1 MKLFGTDGIRGKANV
16 YPMVGDVAYKLGKA
30 LVYALNGTPNKKRKI
45 IIGKDTRLSGYM
57 LESAITSGIVSM
69 GADAYLVGP
78 MPTPAIAFL
87 VRSMRC
93 DAGVVISASHNP
105 FDDNGIKIF
114 SHEGLKLADEL
125 EEEIE
130 RLIFSKELEGKG
142 ALGEKIGRAYRIRD
156 TLGRYIVFAK
166 DTLPYS
172 VSLEGLRIVLDC
184 ANGATYKVAPMI
196 FEELGAEVIAINNQ
210 PNGVNI
216 NDKCG
221 STYPSAILD
230 ATRLYR
236 ADVGI
241 AFDGDGDRVLMVDE
255 KYNIVDGD
263 AILAILAKDM
273 KNKGIL
279 NKNTV
284 VGTSMTNYGLE
295 LFLNNIGVK
304 LERVDV
310 GDKNIVKKM
319 LEEGYNLG
327 GEQSGHVVLWD
338 FNTTGDG
345 IVTALAV
352 LSVMQENGKKL
363 SELTEGFK
371 KIPQKTYNVLVKEK
385 PPLDTIEEIQ
395 KAIEESKKL
404 LEGNGRI
411 VVRYSGT
418 EPLLRITAES
428 TEAELVEQCIKV
440 VSKAAKDVLGRQG

>member
-16 YPMVGDVAYKLGKA
+16 YPMVGDMAYKLGKA

-105 FDDNGIKIF
+105 YDDNGIKIF
-114 SHEGLKLADEL
+114 SHEGLKLDDEVEETIENLILGDEL
-125 EEEIE
+125 N
-130 RLIFSKELEGKG
+130 GKG
-142 ALGEKIGRAYRIRD
+142 TLGEKIGRAYRIRD

-221 STYPSAILD
+221 STYPNAILE
-230 ATRLYR
+230 ATKLYR

-241 AFDGDGDRVLMVDE
+241 AFDGDGDRVLMVDD
-255 KYNIVDGD
+255 KYNLVDGD
-263 AILAILAKDM
+263 AILAVLAKNM
-273 KNKGIL
+273 KENGSLKGD
-279 NKNTV
+279 TV
-284 VGTSMTNYGLE
+284 VGTVMTNYGLE
-295 LFLNNIGVK
+295 LFLKKVGVK

-319 LEEGYNLG
+319 IEKGYNLG

-345 IVTALAV
+345 IVTALTV
-352 LSVMQENGKKL
+352 LSIMQQSKKSL
-363 SELTEGFK
+363 SELTEGFE
-371 KIPQKTYNVLVKEK
+371 KIPQKTYNVVVKDK
-385 PPLDTIEEIQ
+385 PPIENIEEIQ
-395 KAIEESKKL
+395 KAIEKTEGILK
-404 LEGNGRI
+404 GNGRI

-418 EPLLRITAES
+418 EPLLRITTES
-428 TEAELVEQCIKV
+428 TKAELVDECIKIV
-440 VSKAAKDVLGRQG
+440 AEAAKAVLGR

>member
-1 MKLFGTDGIRGKANV
+1 MRLFGTDGIRGKANI
-16 YPMVGDVAYKLGKA
+16 YPMVGDVAYRLGKA

-105 FDDNGIKIF
+105 YDDNGIKIF
-114 SHEGLKLADEL
+114 SHEGLKLDDEV
-125 EEEIE
+125 EKTIE
-130 RLIFSKELEGKG
+130 DLILSDRLNGKG
-142 ALGEKIGRAYRIRD
+142 ALGDKIGRAYRIRD

-184 ANGATYKVAPMI
+184 ANGATYKVAPML

-221 STYPSAILD
+221 STYPNAILE
-230 ATRLYR
+230 ATKLYR

-255 KYNIVDGD
+255 KYNLVDGD
-263 AILAILAKDM
+263 AILAILARNM
-273 KNKGIL
+273 KEKGSL
-279 NKNTV
+279 KGDVV
-284 VGTSMTNYGLE
+284 VGTVMTNYGLE
-295 LFLNNIGVK
+295 LFLKGIGVK

-310 GDKNIVKKM
+310 GDKNIVKRMIEK
-319 LEEGYNLG
+319 GYNLG

-352 LSVMQENGKKL
+352 LSIMQQSGKKL
-363 SELTEGFK
+363 SELTEGFE
-371 KIPQKTYNVLVKEK
+371 KIPQKTYNVVVKDK
-385 PPLDTIEEIQ
+385 PPLKEIDEIQ

-418 EPLLRITAES
+418 EPLLRITTES
-428 TEAELVEQCIKV
+428 TQVELVDECIKIV
-440 VSKAAKDVLGRQG
+440 AQAARAVLGR

>member
-16 YPMVGDVAYKLGKA
+16 YPMVGDMAYKLGKA

-105 FDDNGIKIF
+105 YDDNGIKIF
-114 SHEGLKLADEL
+114 SHEGLKLDDEVEETIENLILGDEL
-125 EEEIE
+125 N
-130 RLIFSKELEGKG
+130 GKG
-142 ALGEKIGRAYRIRD
+142 TLGEKIGRAYRIRD

-221 STYPSAILD
+221 STYPNAILE
-230 ATRLYR
+230 ATKLYR

-241 AFDGDGDRVLMVDE
+241 AFDGDGDRVLMVDD
-255 KYNIVDGD
+255 KYNLVDGD
-263 AILAILAKDM
+263 AILAVLAKNM
-273 KNKGIL
+273 KENGSLKGD
-279 NKNTV
+279 TV
-284 VGTSMTNYGLE
+284 VGTVMTNYGLE
-295 LFLNNIGVK
+295 LFLKKVGVK

-319 LEEGYNLG
+319 IEKGYNLG

-345 IVTALAV
+345 IVTALTV
-352 LSVMQENGKKL
+352 LSIMQQSKKSL
-363 SELTEGFK
+363 SELTEGFE
-371 KIPQKTYNVLVKEK
+371 KIPQKTYNVVVKDK
-385 PPLDTIEEIQ
+385 PPIENIEEIQ
-395 KAIEESKKL
+395 KAIEKTEGILK
-404 LEGNGRI
+404 GNGRI

-418 EPLLRITAES
+418 EPLLRITTES
-428 TEAELVEQCIKV
+428 TKVELVDECIKIV
-440 VSKAAKDVLGRQG
+440 AEAAKAVLGR

>member
-1 MKLFGTDGIRGKANV
+1 MRLFGTDGIRGKANV

-105 FDDNGIKIF
+105 YDDNGIKIF
-114 SHEGLKLADEL
+114 SHEGLKLDDDVEKT
-125 EEEIE
+125 IE
-130 RLIFSKELEGKG
+130 NLILSDKLDGKG

-221 STYPSAILD
+221 STYPNAILE
-230 ATRLYR
+230 ATKLYR

-255 KYNIVDGD
+255 KYNLVDGD
-263 AILAILAKDM
+263 AILAILARNMKD
-273 KNKGIL
+273 NRVLKGD
-279 NKNTV
+279 TV
-284 VGTSMTNYGLE
+284 VGTVMTNYGLE
-295 LFLNNIGVK
+295 LFLKRIGVK

-310 GDKNIVKKM
+310 GDKNIVKRMIEK
-319 LEEGYNLG
+319 GYNLG

-352 LSVMQENGKKL
+352 LSIMQQSGKKL
-363 SELTEGFK
+363 SELTEDFE
-371 KIPQKTYNVLVKEK
+371 KIPQKTYNVVVKDK
-385 PPLDTIEEIQ
+385 PPLEDIEEIQ
-395 KAIEESKKL
+395 KAIEKSKSIL
-404 LEGNGRI
+404 DGNGRI

-418 EPLLRITAES
+418 EPLLRITTES
-428 TEAELVEQCIKV
+428 TQIELVDECIRIV
-440 VSKAAKDVLGRQG
+440 AEAAKAVLGR

>member
-16 YPMVGDVAYKLGKA
+16 YPMVGDMAYKLGKA

-45 IIGKDTRLSGYM
+45 IVGKDTRLSGYM

-93 DAGVVISASHNP
+93 DAGIVISASHNP
-105 FDDNGIKIF
+105 YDDNGIKIF
-114 SHEGLKLADEL
+114 SHEGLKLADEV
-125 EEEIE
+125 EETIE
-130 RLIFSKELEGKG
+130 NLILGSELDGKG
-142 ALGEKIGRAYRIRD
+142 ALGNKIGRAYRIRD

-221 STYPSAILD
+221 STYPNAILE
-230 ATRLYR
+230 ATKLYR

-241 AFDGDGDRVLMVDE
+241 AFDGDGDRVLMVDD
-255 KYNIVDGD
+255 KYNLVDGD
-263 AILAILAKDM
+263 AILAILAKSM
-273 KNKGIL
+273 KENGTLKGD
-279 NKNTV
+279 TV
-284 VGTSMTNYGLE
+284 VGTVMTNYGLE
-295 LFLNNIGVK
+295 LFLKKFGVK

-310 GDKNIVKKM
+310 GDKNIVKRMTEK
-319 LEEGYNLG
+319 GYNLG

-352 LSVMQENGKKL
+352 LSIMQQDRKSL
-363 SELTEGFK
+363 SELAKGFE
-371 KIPQKTYNVLVKEK
+371 KIPQRTYNVVVKDK
-385 PPLDTIEEIQ
+385 PPIEEIDEIQ
-395 KAIEESKKL
+395 KAIEKTEGILK
-404 LEGNGRI
+404 GNGRI

-418 EPLLRITAES
+418 EPLLRITTES
-428 TEAELVEQCIKV
+428 TKAELVDECIKIV
-440 VSKAAKDVLGRQG
+440 AEAAKAVLGR

>member
-16 YPMVGDVAYKLGKA
+16 FPMVGDVAYKLGKA
-30 LVYALNGTPNKKRKI
+30 LVYALNETPNKKRKI

-130 RLIFSKELEGKG
+130 KLIFSKELERKG

-210 PNGVNI
+210 PNGINI

-221 STYPSAILD
+221 STHPSAILD

-273 KNKGIL
+273 KNKGKL

-310 GDKNIVKKM
+310 GDKNIVKRM
-319 LEEGYNLG
+319 LKEGYNLG
-327 GEQSGHVVLWD
+327 GEQSGHIVLWD

-345 IVTALAV
+345 IVTALVV
-352 LSVMQENGKKL
+352 LSVMQENRKKL

-371 KIPQKTYNVLVKEK
+371 KIPQKTYNVAVKDK
-385 PPLDTIEEIQ
+385 PPLDSIDEIQ
-395 KAIEESKKL
+395 KAIEDSRKL

-428 TEAELVEQCIKV
+428 TENELVEQCIKM
-440 VSKAAKDVLGRQG
+440 VSKAAKKVLGGQE

>member
-1 MKLFGTDGIRGKANV
+1 MKLFGTDGIRGKANT

-30 LVYALNGTPNKKRKI
+30 LVYALDGKTDRKRKI

-87 VRSMRC
+87 VRSMRG

-105 FDDNGIKIF
+105 YDDNGIKIF
-114 SHEGLKLADEL
+114 SNKGLKLDDEL
-125 EEEIE
+125 EGLIEE
-130 RLIFSKELEGKG
+130 LILTDKLNNMG
-142 ALGEKIGRAYRIRD
+142 AVGDRIGRAYRIRD

-172 VSLEGLRIVLDC
+172 VSLEGLRVVLDC

-210 PNGVNI
+210 PNGINI

-221 STYPSAILD
+221 STYPKAIVE
-230 ATRLYR
+230 ATKLYR

-255 KYNIVDGD
+255 KYNLIDGD
-263 AILAILAKDM
+263 VILAILARQM
-273 KNKGIL
+273 KKNNTLKGNK
-279 NKNTV
+279 V
-284 VGTSMTNYGLE
+284 VGTVMTNFGLE
-295 LFLNNIGVK
+295 IFLRNLGVE

-310 GDKNIVKKM
+310 GDKNIVKRIMEKG
-319 LEEGYNLG
+319 LNLG
-327 GEQSGHVVLWD
+327 GEQSGHIVLWD

-352 LSVMQENGKKL
+352 LSIMKQENATL
-363 SELTEGFK
+363 SELAQDFK
-371 KIPQKTYNVLVKEK
+371 RIPQKTVNVMVKEK
-385 PPLDTIEEIQ
+385 PPLEEIAQ
-395 KAIEESKKL
+395 IKEAIAKAEDKLSKS
-404 LEGNGRI
+404 GRI

-418 EPLLRITAES
+418 EPLLRITVES
-428 TEAELVEQCIKV
+428 FEAALVDECLNIV
-440 VSKAAKDVLGRQG
+440 ADAAFKSIGGKP

>member
-16 YPMVGDVAYKLGKA
+16 YPMVGDIAYKLGKA

-93 DAGVVISASHNP
+93 DAGVVISASHNSY
-105 FDDNGIKIF
+105 DDNGIKIF
-114 SHEGLKLADEL
+114 SHEGLKLDDKV
-125 EEEIE
+125 EETIE
-130 RLIFSKELEGKG
+130 NLVLGNSLDGKG
-142 ALGEKIGRAYRIRD
+142 ALGNKIGRAYRIRD

-184 ANGATYKVAPMI
+184 ANGATYKVAPMV

-221 STYPSAILD
+221 STYPNAILE

-241 AFDGDGDRVLMVDE
+241 AFDGDGDRVLMVDDR
-255 KYNIVDGD
+255 YNLVDGD
-263 AILAILAKDM
+263 AILAILAKNM
-273 KNKGIL
+273 KENGTLKGD
-279 NKNTV
+279 TV
-284 VGTSMTNYGLE
+284 VGTVMTNYGLE
-295 LFLNNIGVK
+295 LFLKKFGVK

-310 GDKNIVKKM
+310 GDKNIVKMMIEK
-319 LEEGYNLG
+319 GYNLG

-352 LSVMQENGKKL
+352 LSIMQQNKKSL
-363 SELTEGFK
+363 SELAKGFN
-371 KIPQKTYNVLVKEK
+371 KIPQRTYNVVVKDK
-385 PPLDTIEEIQ
+385 PPIEKIDEIQ
-395 KAIEESKKL
+395 KAIEKTEDILK
-404 LEGNGRI
+404 GNGRV

-418 EPLLRITAES
+418 EPLLRITTES
-428 TEAELVEQCIKV
+428 TQAELVDECINIV
-440 VSKAAKDVLGRQG
+440 AEAAKAVLGR

>member
-1 MKLFGTDGIRGKANV
+1 MRLFGTDGIRGKANV

-105 FDDNGIKIF
+105 YDDNGIKIF
-114 SHEGLKLADEL
+114 SHEGLKLDDEV
-125 EEEIE
+125 EKTIE
-130 RLIFSKELEGKG
+130 DLILSDKLDGKG

-221 STYPSAILD
+221 STYPNAILE

-255 KYNIVDGD
+255 KYNLVDGD
-263 AILAILAKDM
+263 AILAILARNM
-273 KNKGIL
+273 KEKGAL
-279 NKNTV
+279 KGDTV
-284 VGTSMTNYGLE
+284 VGTVMTNYGLE
-295 LFLNNIGVK
+295 LFLKRIGVK

-310 GDKNIVKKM
+310 GDKNIVKRM
-319 LEEGYNLG
+319 LEKGYNLG

-352 LSVMQENGKKL
+352 LSIMQQSGKKL
-363 SELTEGFK
+363 SELTEGFE
-371 KIPQKTYNVLVKEK
+371 KIPQKTYNVVVKDK
-385 PPLDTIEEIQ
+385 PPLEEIEEIQ
-395 KAIEESKKL
+395 RAIEKSKNIL
-404 LEGNGRI
+404 DGNGRI

-418 EPLLRITAES
+418 EPLLRITTES
-428 TEAELVEQCIKV
+428 TQVELVDECIRIV
-440 VSKAAKDVLGRQG
+440 AEAAKAVLGR

>member
-1 MKLFGTDGIRGKANV
+1 MRLFGTDGIRGKANI
-16 YPMVGDVAYKLGKA
+16 YPMVGDVAYRLGKA

-105 FDDNGIKIF
+105 YDDNGIKIF
-114 SHEGLKLADEL
+114 SHEGLKLDDEV
-125 EEEIE
+125 EKTIE
-130 RLIFSKELEGKG
+130 DLILSDRLNGKG
-142 ALGEKIGRAYRIRD
+142 ALGDKIGRAYRIRD

-221 STYPSAILD
+221 STYPNAILE
-230 ATRLYR
+230 ATKLYR

-255 KYNIVDGD
+255 KYNLVDGD
-263 AILAILAKDM
+263 AILAILARNM
-273 KNKGIL
+273 KEKGSL
-279 NKNTV
+279 KGDVV
-284 VGTSMTNYGLE
+284 VGTVMTNYGLE
-295 LFLNNIGVK
+295 LFLKGIGVK

-310 GDKNIVKKM
+310 GDKNIVKRMIKK
-319 LEEGYNLG
+319 GYNLG

-352 LSVMQENGKKL
+352 LSIMQQSGKKL
-363 SELTEGFK
+363 SELTEGFE
-371 KIPQKTYNVLVKEK
+371 KIPQKTYNVVVKDK
-385 PPLDTIEEIQ
+385 PPLKEIDEIQ

-418 EPLLRITAES
+418 EPLLRITTES
-428 TEAELVEQCIKV
+428 TQVELVDECIKIV
-440 VSKAAKDVLGRQG
+440 AQAARAVLGR

>member
-1 MKLFGTDGIRGKANV
+1 MKLFGTDGVRGKANV
-16 YPMVGDVAYKLGKA
+16 YPLVGDIAYRLGKA

-105 FDDNGIKIF
+105 YDDNGIKLF
-114 SHEGLKLADEL
+114 SHEGLKLDDEL
-125 EEEIE
+125 EETIE
-130 RLIFSKELEGKG
+130 RLILSEELDGKG
-142 ALGEKIGRAYRIRD
+142 ALGDKIGRAYRIRD

-221 STYPSAILD
+221 STYPNAILE
-230 ATRLYR
+230 AARTFR

-255 KYNIVDGD
+255 KYNLVDGD
-263 AILAILAKDM
+263 ATLAILAKDM
-273 KNKGIL
+273 KDKGKL
-279 NKNTV
+279 KKDTV
-284 VGTSMTNYGLE
+284 VGTVMTNYGLE
-295 LFLNNIGVK
+295 IFLKKIGVK
-304 LERVDV
+304 LERVNV

-319 LEEGYNLG
+319 MDKGLNLG
-327 GEQSGHVVLWD
+327 GEQSGHIVLWD

-352 LSVMQENGKKL
+352 LSIMQQSGKKL
-363 SELTEGFK
+363 SELKEGFK
-371 KIPQKTYNVLVKEK
+371 KIPQKTRNVVVKEK
-385 PPLDTIEEIQ
+385 PPLEKIDEIQ
-395 KAIEESKKL
+395 KAIEESKEILK
-404 LEGNGRI
+404 GNGRI

-418 EPLLRITAES
+418 EPLLRITTES
-428 TEAELVEQCIKV
+428 SEAELVDRCIEIV
-440 VSKAAKDVLGRQG
+440 AEAAKTVLGR

>member
-16 YPMVGDVAYKLGKA
+16 YPMVGDMAYKLGKA

-45 IIGKDTRLSGYM
+45 IVGKDTRLSGYM

-93 DAGVVISASHNP
+93 DAGIVISASHNP
-105 FDDNGIKIF
+105 YDDNGIKIF
-114 SHEGLKLADEL
+114 SHEGLKLADEV
-125 EEEIE
+125 EETIE
-130 RLIFSKELEGKG
+130 NLILGSELDGKG
-142 ALGEKIGRAYRIRD
+142 ALGNKIGRAYRIRD

-221 STYPSAILD
+221 STYPNAILE
-230 ATRLYR
+230 ATKLYR

-241 AFDGDGDRVLMVDE
+241 AFDGDGDRVLMVDD
-255 KYNIVDGD
+255 KYNLVDGD
-263 AILAILAKDM
+263 AILAILAKSM
-273 KNKGIL
+273 KENGTLKGD
-279 NKNTV
+279 TV
-284 VGTSMTNYGLE
+284 VGTVMTNYGLE
-295 LFLNNIGVK
+295 LFLKKFGVK

-310 GDKNIVKKM
+310 GDKNIVKRMTEK
-319 LEEGYNLG
+319 GYNLG

-352 LSVMQENGKKL
+352 LSIMQQDRKSL
-363 SELTEGFK
+363 SELAKGFE
-371 KIPQKTYNVLVKEK
+371 KIPQRTYNVVVKDK
-385 PPLDTIEEIQ
+385 PPIEEIDEIQ
-395 KAIEESKKL
+395 KAIEKTEGILK
-404 LEGNGRI
+404 GNGRI

-418 EPLLRITAES
+418 EPLLRITTES
-428 TEAELVEQCIKV
+428 TKAGLVDECIKIV
-440 VSKAAKDVLGRQG
+440 AEAAKAVLGR

>member
-1 MKLFGTDGIRGKANV
+1 MRLFGTDGIRGKANV

-105 FDDNGIKIF
+105 YDDNGIKIF
-114 SHEGLKLADEL
+114 SHEGLKLDDDVEKT
-125 EEEIE
+125 IE
-130 RLIFSKELEGKG
+130 NLILSDKLDGKG

-221 STYPSAILD
+221 STYPNAILE
-230 ATRLYR
+230 ATKLYR

-255 KYNIVDGD
+255 KYNLVDGD
-263 AILAILAKDM
+263 AILAILARNMKD
-273 KNKGIL
+273 NRVLKGD
-279 NKNTV
+279 TV
-284 VGTSMTNYGLE
+284 VGTVMTNYGLE
-295 LFLNNIGVK
+295 LFLKRIGVK

-310 GDKNIVKKM
+310 GDKNIVKRMIEK
-319 LEEGYNLG
+319 GYNLG

-352 LSVMQENGKKL
+352 LSIMQQSGKKL
-363 SELTEGFK
+363 SELTEDFE
-371 KIPQKTYNVLVKEK
+371 KIPQKTYNVVVKDK
-385 PPLDTIEEIQ
+385 PPLEDIEEIQ
-395 KAIEESKKL
+395 KAIEKSKSIL
-404 LEGNGRI
+404 DGNGRI

-418 EPLLRITAES
+418 EPLLRITTES
-428 TEAELVEQCIKV
+428 TQVELVDECIRIV
-440 VSKAAKDVLGRQG
+440 AEAAKAVLGR